1 MWQVVCGRG
10 QRRGPPRLTEPP
22 LHLGGIWGP
31 SKQKV
36 LDPAQATVPGLP
48 AAPHALSQDGVVQ
61 LPEEDSRTPGPPT
74 FGALASSHRGREGTG
89 KPRHTGSS
97 PSHTLEKGEC
107 WARGI
112 CPPTGGSTVGTRLEM
127 SETDHRCHTACS
139 CPTPQIH
146 MLNP

>member
-48 AAPHALSQDGVVQ
+48 VAPHALSQDGVVQ

-74 FGALASSHRGREGTG
+74 FWGTCFQSQGQGRN
-89 KPRHTGSS
+89 
-97 PSHTLEKGEC
+97 GE
-107 WARGI
+107 A
-112 CPPTGGSTVGTRLEM
+112 
-127 SETDHRCHTACS
+127 
-139 CPTPQIH
+139 
-146 MLNP
+146 